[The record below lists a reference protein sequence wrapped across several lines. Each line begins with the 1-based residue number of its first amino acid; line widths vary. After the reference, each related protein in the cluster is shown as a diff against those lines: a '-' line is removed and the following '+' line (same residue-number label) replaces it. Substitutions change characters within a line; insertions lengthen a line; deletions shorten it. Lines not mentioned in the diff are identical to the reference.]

1 MLNAA
6 GKRTIP
12 SIRRKN
18 SGIFGNSAARAS
30 SFNTSKSMGERG
42 HMDVE
47 EKIASLFEPD
57 VLASAQYFDSIR
69 RKTPIEP
76 EKRLLVA
83 ILEDSIHCFQDNVV
97 AESGKGKKLFDE
109 AEEWILEERRDW
121 IFSFQNVS
129 ELLGLS
135 PEYLRQGLLR
145 WKDKRLA
152 DRAHPGVREGT
163 KMAG

>member
-1 MLNAA
+1 MLNA

-12 SIRRKN
+12 PIRRKH
-18 SGIFGNSAARAS
+18 SGTFGNSAARMAS
-30 SFNTSKSMGERG
+30 SFDTSKSIGELG

-57 VLASAQYFDSIR
+57 VLASAQYFDNIR

-76 EKRLLVA
+76 EKWLLVA
-83 ILEDSIHCFQDNVV
+83 ILEDSIHCFQDNVL
-97 AESGKGKKLFDE
+97 AESGKGKKLFEE

-145 WKDKRLA
+145 WKEKRLA
-152 DRAHPGVREGT
+152 DRAHPGVWEGT